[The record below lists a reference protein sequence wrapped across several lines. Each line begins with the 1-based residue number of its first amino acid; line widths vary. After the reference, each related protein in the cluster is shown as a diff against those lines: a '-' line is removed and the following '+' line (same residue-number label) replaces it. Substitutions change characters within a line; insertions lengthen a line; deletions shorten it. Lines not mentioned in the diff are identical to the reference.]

1 MPENQEGN
9 KDSAVR
15 STAESSRSGRIA
27 QLTDSVRGIVEITF
41 RPSGISGLVAAGTYV
56 ADAARRLGIRLRGQ
70 CRPQEGLHFCQF
82 SISEADDYAISPPTA
97 EERRFFADN
106 TGLTR
111 VGQRL
116 GCQARF
122 ERPCTIEIVMP
133 ADEER
138 REHETASQTGSATT
152 QTKEYLKT
160 FAALPL
166 EQKIGELVKL
176 EAITFAD
183 TLNYILNAPFAI
195 GDKILTALA
204 TFGRELEQKEAEAT
218 RPREHVRNPAA
229 SEDMQ

>member
-15 STAESSRSGRIA
+15 STAESSRSRRIA
-27 QLTDSVRGIVEITF
+27 QLTDPAKGIVEITF

-56 ADAARRLGIRLRGQ
+56 ADAARRLGIRLRGK
-70 CRPQEGLHFCQF
+70 CRPQDGIHFCQF
-82 SISEADDYAISPPTA
+82 SISEADAYAISPPTA
-97 EERRFFADN
+97 EERRFYADN
-106 TGLTR
+106 TERSREGR
-111 VGQRL
+111 RL

-133 ADEER
+133 VDDERSER
-138 REHETASQTGSATT
+138 QTESRAGSGTSQTE
-152 QTKEYLKT
+152 EYLKT

-195 GDKILTALA
+195 GDKILTTLA
-204 TFGRELEQKEAEAT
+204 TFGRELEQKEAEAV
-218 RPREHVRNPAA
+218 RPQEHTQNSAA
-229 SEDMQ
+229 SEETQ